1 MKKIFILL
9 ISIVFFTS
17 CSSLEKKKELSISD
31 REKLIVLLENI
42 KTDLGKGETK
52 VLEESLN
59 SGIKTTFI
67 KNEIQ
72 NIDFSKINIFTS
84 NPQFLGETATNIVGF
99 NAQST
104 TVYYDVKYELKNGEW
119 KITEFKE
126 RRR

>member
-104 TVYYDVKYELKNGEW
+104 TVYYDVKYELKKGEW

-126 RRR
+126 RRG